1 MASAGVNQINRSY
14 QEVDIMGEKIEGLRL
29 DIMWA
34 ALLSELN
41 KCARSTGSTGRDV
54 YRLEVIDNEKMIVR
68 RDKEY
73 AEAACMIRRIQIRTN
88 YYSPQYGIK
97 IKTSRWDCNTNR
109 LRKDIDRYKE
119 IAPVLHSK
127 CNIIMPRLVSDEI
140 KKKKIRD
147 EEQVEIDEQ
156 VEKFKWAKECGW
168 ENEIKENN
176 VYLKCENHKH
186 YNSHKYML
194 ANYKTDD
201 VGRYSIQSIRYKFS
215 AKQIQDVI
223 EFIEDVKS

>member
-127 CNIIMPRLVSDEI
+127 CNIIMPKLVSDEI
-140 KKKKIRD
+140 KKKKVKDQQDADRAKVKKEFAWAD
-147 EEQVEIDEQ
+147 ERFND
-156 VEKFKWAKECGW
+156 
-168 ENEIKENN
+168 NSIKTNMIQLIGTGKSYPE
-176 VYLKCENHKH
+176 YR
-186 YNSHKYML
+186 YRIGNSGSNSY
-194 ANYKTDD
+194 YIFDIE
-201 VGRYSIQSIRYKFS
+201 YEFS

-223 EFIEDVKS
+223 EFIEDVKSKDY